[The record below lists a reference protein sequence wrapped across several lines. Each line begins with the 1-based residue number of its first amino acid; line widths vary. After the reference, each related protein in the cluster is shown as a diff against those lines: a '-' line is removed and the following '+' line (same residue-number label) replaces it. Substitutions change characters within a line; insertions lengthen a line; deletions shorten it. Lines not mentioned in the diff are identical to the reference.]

1 MNRVSRIL
9 LIFLCLHFLQA
20 GNGYAQNQLVFK
32 NINVDNGLSQNTVM
46 SVLQDNKGYIWVGT
60 FDGLS
65 RFNGLEFKVFKNDL
79 KDAGSISNNKINKLF
94 KDRQGN
100 IWAGTIDGLNVYNPD
115 KECFTRYK
123 ANDNSGS
130 YTVLDIAQDKNGVL
144 WVGTS
149 DHGLYYLDPRS
160 ADSRAHLLSKSDICG
175 KSKVTCLYIDHE
187 GKLWIGAG
195 GALKIFDL
203 QKRAF
208 LPLPAVLRQ
217 NSGLLDPLVRSII
230 QDHEGNYWI
239 ATETNGLFY
248 YNTRE
253 ATCVN
258 YTQETGLLS
267 STVRSVLEREDH
279 MIWVG
284 TKKGLNIINTQ
295 TKQIRSF
302 INDPINPNS
311 LSQNSI
317 RCIFKDNE
325 NNIWIGTYNGGLNSV
340 YSQYDNFYS
349 LGLKRGNNNGLS
361 YGIVNAINNGND
373 RDYWIGTDDGGLN
386 HLNSDLQ
393 NIHIYYQ
400 FNGASRELLGNS
412 IKAIEN
418 HTDPN
423 KLWIAT
429 GSGLTV
435 FDKHTGTFTPVN
447 LIAKPSLPGFI
458 HSYVLQRD
466 AGGLWI
472 GSNFSGLYYLE
483 NNNQLHYYQTPE
495 NNITAIFK
503 DGDRMWIGQKNK
515 GLCMLNLSSHQP
527 AGYLID
533 KAHYYNLNNNAV
545 LSIFRDSKNR
555 LWIGTDG
562 GGLNY
567 FDAKASRVYSINESQ
582 GIANGSIHAILEDKA
597 GRLWVST
604 NRGISCITFKT
615 FKPPF
620 DKSALG
626 VANYGVADGLQ
637 SNQFTTGAAIK
648 TPDGNLV
655 FAGING
661 ITLFNPDRIRINSV
675 KPQVVFTDFSI
686 FNKPVRFGADDSPL
700 QRPIDETNEIT
711 LKYSQAFF
719 SIRFAALNYIN
730 PDKNQFAFKLEGFSD
745 NDWHY
750 VGNQPIATY
759 TNLDPGTYY
768 FKIKAANNDGVW
780 NETPRVVKITV
791 LPPWYKTWYAFVG
804 YAALIIFLLYL
815 FNAYSKKTERLK
827 NELEFESLSHAK
839 DQELAQK
846 QLSFFANI
854 SHEIKTP
861 LTMIMAPIERMIE
874 MNIGNNKVQNQL
886 MLMQR
891 NGERLIRLINQLL
904 DKRKLESGH
913 MHLKAAEGDIVIF
926 VREIK
931 LAFVGLAKA
940 KNISLK
946 FNAKDVAIPVWF
958 DRDKLEKVLYNLL
971 SNAIKF
977 TPDYGKVSVS
987 VSATGSNALIV
998 VEDNGRGI
1006 PADRIDKIFSQFNH
1020 YEDTIKV
1027 EGTGLGLAF
1036 SKELIQL
1043 HHGKLSVESRPEVAG
1058 QPGETRFSI
1067 ELPLGKEH
1075 LKDNEIAGNY
1085 HDSEDILSYTQ
1096 TEKSVK
1102 AQLELKKAKI
1112 LKHDDRESFSM
1123 LIVEDNED
1131 VLNFIKEGFAADF
1144 EVHTAVN
1151 GLDGLQLAKEVSPD
1165 IIISDVMMPGLNGI
1179 ELCSR
1184 LKSDID
1190 TSHIPVILLTAR
1202 TQLIFKMEGLETGA
1216 DDYITKPFNFNM
1228 IEARVWNLI
1237 ENRQKLRERYQKEIK
1252 LEPQN
1257 IAISNLDEAFLMK
1270 VLNYIEQ
1277 HITDADLSVEQ
1288 LSNEVAMSKSSF
1300 YKKIKSLT
1308 NQTGIEFIRTVRV
1321 KRAAQLLEQGQL
1333 TVNEVAY
1340 MVGFMDVDYFRK
1352 CFKEHFGYTPKEH
1365 PVQKTTEI

>member
-1 MNRVSRIL
+1 LKKVSRIL
-9 LIFLCLHFLQA
+9 FLFFCLYNLWA
-20 GNGYAQNQLVFK
+20 GYSYAQNQLVFK

-46 SVLQDNKGYIWVGT
+46 SVLQDSKGYIWVAT

-79 KDAGSISNNKINKLF
+79 KDPGSISNNKINKLF
-94 KDRQGN
+94 KDKQGN
-100 IWAGTIDGLNVYNPD
+100 IWAGTVDGLNMYDPD
-115 KECFTRYK
+115 KECFTRFRI
-123 ANDNSGS
+123 NDYSGN
-130 YTVLDIAQDKNGVL
+130 YTVLDLAQDKTGRI
-144 WVGTS
+144 WVATS
-149 DHGLYYLDPRS
+149 DHGLYELDPKGTD
-160 ADSRAHLLSKSDICG
+160 ANKKLLNKSNICG
-175 KSKVTCLYIDHE
+175 KSKVTCLFMD
-187 GKLWIGAG
+187 GDKMWIGAG
-195 GALKIFDL
+195 NALKIYDL
-203 QKRAF
+203 QKKAF
-208 LPLPAVLRQ
+208 IPLPAPLRQ
-217 NSGLLDPLVRSII
+217 STQLINPLVRDII
-230 QDHEGNYWI
+230 RDSEGNYWI

-248 YNTRE
+248 YRVKD
-253 ATCVN
+253 ATCHN
-258 YTQETGLLS
+258 YTQQNGLLS
-267 STVRSVLEREDH
+267 STVRTVLERENH
-279 MIWVG
+279 MLWVG

-295 TKQIRSF
+295 TQQIRSF
-302 INDPINPNS
+302 TNDPINPNS

-361 YGIVNAINNGND
+361 YGIVNAIANGNAK
-373 RDYWIGTDDGGLN
+373 DYWIGTDDGGLN
-386 HLNSDLQ
+386 HLDADLQ
-393 NIHIYYQ
+393 NIHVYYQ

-412 IKAIEN
+412 IKSIES
-418 HTDPN
+418 HPDPD
-423 KLWIAT
+423 KLWVAT
-429 GSGLTV
+429 GSGLTI
-435 FDKHTGTFTPVN
+435 FDKRTGIFTPVN
-447 LIAKPSLPGFI
+447 IIPKPSSPGFI
-458 HSYVLQRD
+458 HSYVLLRD
-466 AGGLWI
+466 EHGLWI
-472 GSNFSGLYYLE
+472 ASNFSGLYYLT
-483 NNNQLHYYQTPE
+483 NDNKVHYYQTPE
-495 NNITAIFK
+495 NNLTAIFK
-503 DGDRMWIGQKNK
+503 DGDRMWMGQKNN
-515 GLCMLNLSSHQP
+515 GLCALDLSSHNP
-527 AGYLID
+527 DTYHID
-533 KAHYYNLNNNAV
+533 QSHHYTLNNSAV
-545 LSIFRDSKNR
+545 LSIFKDQQKH
-555 LWIGTDG
+555 LWVGTDG

-567 FDAKASRVYSINESQ
+567 FDAAANRFYSINESQ
-582 GIANGSIHAILEDKA
+582 GIANGSIHAILEDKI

-615 FKPPF
+615 FAPPF
-620 DKSALG
+620 DKSTLNI
-626 VANYGVADGLQ
+626 ANYSVADGLQ
-637 SNQFTTGAAIK
+637 SNQFTTGTGIK
-648 TPDGNLV
+648 TPDGNLL

-661 ITLFNPDRIRINSV
+661 ITMFNPAQIRINNV

-686 FNKPVRFGADDSPL
+686 FNKSVNFGTNDSPL
-700 QRPIDETNEIT
+700 QKPIDETREII

-719 SIRFAALNYIN
+719 SIKFAALNYIN
-730 PDKNQFAFKLEGFSD
+730 PEKNQFAFKLEGFSD
-745 NDWHY
+745 SDWHY
-750 VGNQPIATY
+750 VGNLRIATY

-768 FKIKAANNDGVW
+768 FKIKAANNDGIW
-780 NETPRVVKITV
+780 NESPRVLKITV
-791 LPPWYKTWYAFVG
+791 LPPWYKTWYAFLG

-861 LTMIMAPIERMIE
+861 LTMIMAPLERMIE
-874 MNIGNNKVQNQL
+874 MNVGNNKVLNQL

-913 MHLKAAEGDIVIF
+913 MHLQAAEGDIVAF
-926 VREIK
+926 TREIK

-946 FNAKDVAIPVWF
+946 FNAKQAEIPVWF

-977 TPDYGKVSVS
+977 TPDYGKVTVS
-987 VSATGSNALIV
+987 VSATEDSALIV

-1006 PADRIDKIFSQFNH
+1006 PAGNIDKIFSQFYH
-1020 YEDTIKV
+1020 YEDHIKV

-1036 SKELIQL
+1036 SAELVQL
-1043 HHGKLSVESRPEVAG
+1043 HHGKLSVESRPEAAD
-1058 QPGETRFSI
+1058 QPGETRFTI
-1067 ELPLGKEH
+1067 DLPLGKAH
-1075 LKDNEIAGNY
+1075 LKADEIAGNY
-1085 HDSEDILSYTQ
+1085 RDSEDILSYTQ

-1112 LKHDDRESFSM
+1112 LKQDNRESFSM

-1131 VLNFIKEGFAADF
+1131 VLNFIKEGFATDF

-1151 GLDGLQLAKEVSPD
+1151 GLDGLELAKQVSPD

-1257 IAISNLDEAFLMK
+1257 IAISSLDEAFLMK
-1270 VLNYIEQ
+1270 VLSYIEH

-1288 LSNEVAMSKSSF
+1288 LSQEVAMSKSSF

-1321 KRAAQLLEQGQL
+1321 KRAAQLLEQGQYN
-1333 TVNEVAY
+1333 VNEVAY

-1365 PVQKTTEI
+1365 PVQKANEV

>member
-1 MNRVSRIL
+1 M
-9 LIFLCLHFLQA
+9 
-20 GNGYAQNQLVFK
+20 FK

-46 SVLQDNKGYIWVGT
+46 SVLQDKKGYIWVAT

-65 RFNGLEFKVFKNDL
+65 RFNGLEFKVFKNDPNN
-79 KDAGSISNNKINKLF
+79 AGTISNNKVNKLF
-94 KDRQGN
+94 KDKEGN
-100 IWAGTIDGLNVYNPD
+100 IWAATTGGLNRYDAD
-115 KECFTRYK
+115 KECFVRFK
-123 ANDNSGS
+123 IAGIDIN
-130 YTVLDIAQDKNGVL
+130 YTVLDITQDKNGRI
-144 WVGTS
+144 WVGTA
-149 DHGLYYLDPRS
+149 DYGLYYLDPET
-160 ADSRAHLLSKSDICG
+160 AVGKTKLLSKSAICG
-175 KSKVTCLYIDHE
+175 NTKVTCLYIDRDD
-187 GKLWIGAG
+187 KLWIGAG
-195 GALKIFDL
+195 NALKIYDL
-203 QKRAF
+203 QRKAF
-208 LPLPAVLRQ
+208 LPLPAALQ
-217 NSGLLDPLVRSII
+217 QSGKLLNAVVRSII

-239 ATETNGLFY
+239 ATETNGLFA
-248 YNTRE
+248 YNPKNDL
-253 ATCVN
+253 CFN
-258 YTQETGLLS
+258 YTQGNGLLS
-267 STVRSVLEREDH
+267 STVRTVLEREDH

-284 TKKGLNIINTQ
+284 TKKGLNIINT
-295 TKQIRSF
+295 KNGQIRAF
-302 INDPINPNS
+302 VYDPINPNS
-311 LSQNSI
+311 LSQNSV

-340 YSQYDNFYS
+340 YSQYDNFYT
-349 LGLKRGNNNGLS
+349 LGLKRGSGNGLS
-361 YGIVNAINNGND
+361 YGIVNAIANGSHK
-373 RDYWIGTDDGGLN
+373 DYWIGTDDGGLN
-386 HLNSDLQ
+386 HLDNDLQ
-393 NIHIYYQ
+393 NIRVYYQ

-418 HTDPN
+418 HTDTG

-429 GSGLTV
+429 GSGLNI
-435 FDKHTGTFTPVN
+435 FDKRTGAFTTTSF
-447 LIAKPSLPGFI
+447 ISKPATPGFI
-458 HSYVLQRD
+458 QSYVLLKDEQ
-466 AGGLWI
+466 GLWI
-472 GSNFSGLYYLE
+472 GSNFSGIYYLE
-483 NNNQLHYYQTPE
+483 NNGRLHYYQTPE
-495 NNITAIFK
+495 NNITVIFK
-503 DGDRMWIGQKNK
+503 EDDKMWIGLKNK
-515 GLCMLNLSSHQP
+515 GLCVLNLQSHNP
-527 AGYLID
+527 DTYRID
-533 KAHYYNLNNNAV
+533 KAHAYNLNNSSI
-545 LSIFRDSKNR
+545 LSVYKDSKNR
-555 LWIGTDG
+555 LWVGTDG
-562 GGLNY
+562 SGLNY
-567 FDAKASRVYSINESQ
+567 FNARENRFYSINESF
-582 GIANGSIHAILEDKA
+582 GIANNTIHAILEDKA

-604 NRGISCITFKT
+604 NKGISCITLKAFGL
-615 FKPPF
+615 PF
-620 DKSALG
+620 NKAMFG
-626 VANYGVADGLQ
+626 VANYTVADGLQ
-637 SNQFTTGAAIK
+637 SNQFTTGTSLK

-661 ITLFNPDRIRINSV
+661 ITMFNPAKIKINDV

-686 FNKPVRFGADDSPL
+686 FNKSVSFTGNDSPL
-700 QRPIDETNEIT
+700 QKPIDETSEIT
-711 LKYSQAFF
+711 LKYSQTFF
-719 SIRFAALNYIN
+719 SIKFAALNYIN
-730 PDKNQFAFKLEGFSD
+730 PEKNQFAFKLDGFSD
-745 NDWHY
+745 SEWHY
-750 VGNQPIATY
+750 VGNQRIATY

-780 NETPRVVKITV
+780 NELPRVLKITV
-791 LPPWYKTWYAFVG
+791 LPPWYKTWYAFLG
-804 YAALIIFLLYL
+804 YIAIIVFLLYL
-815 FNAYSKKTERLK
+815 FNVYSKKTERLK

-874 MNIGNNKVQNQL
+874 MNVGNNKVLNQL

-891 NGERLIRLINQLL
+891 NGDRLIRLINQLL

-913 MHLKAAEGDIVIF
+913 MRLQAAEGNIVIF

-946 FNAKDVAIPVWF
+946 FNAKEAEIPVWF

-977 TPDYGKVSVS
+977 TPDYGKVTVS
-987 VSATGSNALIV
+987 VSATEHSAIVV

-1006 PADRIDKIFSQFNH
+1006 PPDRINKIFSQFNH
-1020 YEDTIKV
+1020 YEDTIKI

-1036 SKELIQL
+1036 SKELVQL
-1043 HHGKLSVESRPEVAG
+1043 HHGKLNVESRPETIG

-1067 ELPLGKEH
+1067 ELPLDKEH
-1075 LKDNEIAGNY
+1075 LKEEEIAGNY

-1096 TEKSVK
+1096 TEKSFK
-1102 AQLELKKAKI
+1102 AQLEFKKAKI
-1112 LKHDDRESFSM
+1112 LKQDERASFSM

-1131 VLNFIKEGFAADF
+1131 VLNFIKEGFATDF
-1144 EVHTAVN
+1144 EVYTAVN
-1151 GLDGLQLAKEVSPD
+1151 GLDGLALATEVSPD

-1184 LKSDID
+1184 LKSDIN

-1270 VLNYIEQ
+1270 ILNYIEQ
-1277 HITDADLSVEQ
+1277 HITDPDLSVEQ
-1288 LSNEVAMSKSSF
+1288 LSQEVAMSKSSF

-1308 NQTGIEFIRTVRV
+1308 NQTGIEFIRTVRI
-1321 KRAAQLLEQGQL
+1321 KRAAQLLAQGQL
-1333 TVNEVAY
+1333 NVNEVAY

-1352 CFKEHFGYTPKEH
+1352 CFKDHFGYTPKEH
-1365 PVQKTTEI
+1365 PVQKVDEI